1 MRRISHIVRF
11 WGVLPGALLAAAI
24 LVGACDFKLLES
36 PEMPHWGVSITLP
49 LINKNY
55 PFTNVAD
62 SITIFEDT
70 TSKELQIEFSDTL
83 QKTTIGGD
91 YLYVDLPVS
100 AENPDPVNVSVD
112 APSASDFEPQ
122 DTTINVTFALD
133 ELLASGPYP
142 GLSFPQDNDFS
153 IDSTTWNTK
162 IVLPPVSPMEQDV
175 GPLELVD
182 VNSMLPPGGIIKEVN
197 FMVLSDEGGINKFV
211 TSVENQGFPTSVDS
225 ISIQLSS
232 DPLETTHF
240 RATLDPDSTYYD
252 STDLKSQRMGTELA
266 FGIRMELPKVTTPF
280 VTIAGGT
287 DPAILLSL
295 TLGIGGLDSLGV
307 TTADTT
313 LDPGELPS
321 LSLPAD
327 IMITKGIFKDTLD
340 ANLNRILLSGL
351 WSTYPF
357 EMEFQVLFPNFAN
370 RSTGNTV
377 AFGPYRLR
385 PDQAAIADTILLDES
400 IKFYNPADTTQP
412 IDAFI
417 YQVDVRVPVQEVVL
431 PLADD
436 ETWAFNAGFGMKD
449 FWFESISGIF
459 DVTFPTA
466 DTQIDNVPKG
476 FAGFEFD
483 RLELRLNL
491 HNTIQLPVFLD
502 LMMLGLTER
511 GDTGYVPILSELN
524 IPIVD
529 GDTAHTLIIMDK
541 QPARTYWYDMFDT
554 VAHVPDTLPS
564 MGQNGMSIVD
574 MLNMAPDTLKI
585 GGSAI
590 VKGEGDI
597 AAGRAVWGEFE
608 LVAPF
613 AFIIPHTITFLPAD
627 ITPVAPMDSST
638 REQIQTALLSASL
651 TSIVT
656 SNFPIAGNI
665 DMLVSDSTLF
675 PLAFDELDQLTAG
688 IPETVYTTY
697 DTTVYTS
704 LADALEADSIT
715 GISHIV
721 YYPES
726 SSAGQATARS
736 GIRATRVEFFA
747 SGNDSTPAFWVGRL
761 FDIEIPAAG
770 VDDTWGHV
778 DPDMPG
784 DTTQVI
790 ALDVERVNW
799 LTSDKTV
806 YLKPM
811 ISFYQTTGARTVQ
824 STNSLDFAAYV
835 TFEMSSDIL
844 VPPTEKD
851 TTQVTAGS
859 IASDSVA
866 VDSTISI
873 GLDNVFSHIDGQTPV
888 KDMELDAVS
897 NHTGVAS
904 VDVAPDPQDA
914 DKRRLYI
921 TGEGVGAAKITV
933 TADDDPQDRADPLAV
948 SFYVTVYQ
956 DTSSGPAPGPGLNP
970 ARESPARG
978 RRRESIPRSTTWL
991 PQEQR

>member
-1 MRRISHIVRF
+1 MRGINHIVRF
-11 WGVLPGALLAAAI
+11 RGVLPGALLAAAI

-36 PEMPHWGVSITLP
+36 PEMPRWGVSITLP
-49 LINKNY
+49 LINQNY
-55 PFTNVAD
+55 PFTDVAD

-83 QKTTIGGD
+83 QKTTISGS
-91 YLYVDLPVS
+91 YLYVDLPAS
-100 AENPDPVNVSVD
+100 AENPDPVNMSVD

-142 GLSFPQDNDFS
+142 GLEFPQGSPFY
-153 IDSTTWNTK
+153 IDSTTWNN
-162 IVLPPVSPMEQDV
+162 IVVQPPVSPMELDV
-175 GPLELVD
+175 GPVELVD
-182 VNSMLPPGGIIKEVN
+182 VNALLPPEGIIREVN
-197 FMVLSDEGGINKFV
+197 FMVLSDSGGINKFV
-211 TSVENQGFPTSVDS
+211 TSVENLGFPTSVDS

-232 DPLETTHF
+232 DPLDITHS
-240 RATLDPDSTYYD
+240 RATLNPGETYYD
-252 STDLKSQRMGTELA
+252 STDLKSRRMGTELS
-266 FGIRMELPKVTTPF
+266 FGIRMELPKVTTPQ
-280 VTIAGGT
+280 VTIASGT
-287 DPAILLSL
+287 DPAIILSL
-295 TLGIGGLDSLGV
+295 TLGVGGLDSLGV

-321 LSLPAD
+321 LALPAD
-327 IMITKGIFKDTLD
+327 VMITEGVFKDTTD
-340 ANLNRILLSGL
+340 ADLNRILLSGL
-351 WSTYPF
+351 WSTFPF
-357 EMEFQVLFPNFAN
+357 EMQFQVLFPNFAN
-370 RSTGNTV
+370 ISTGEKIS
-377 AFGPYRLR
+377 FGPYTLL
-385 PDQAAIADTILLDES
+385 PDQAAISETALLNGH
-400 IKFYNPADTTQP
+400 KFYNPTDTTQP
-412 IDAFI
+412 IDAFV
-417 YQVDVRVPVQEVVL
+417 YQVDVRVPEQDVVL
-431 PLADD
+431 SLAGNGS
-436 ETWAFNAGFGMKD
+436 WAFNAGFGMKD

-459 DVTFPTA
+459 DITFPTA
-466 DTQIDNVPKG
+466 DTQIDNIPKG
-476 FAGFEFD
+476 FTGFEFD
-483 RLELRLNL
+483 RLELKLYL
-491 HNTIQLPVFLD
+491 HNTIRLPVFLD

-524 IPIVD
+524 IPDVD

-541 QPARTYWYDMFDT
+541 VSARTYWYDLFDT
-554 VAHVPDTLPS
+554 VKHVPDTLPS

-574 MLNMAPDTLKI
+574 MLNMGPDTLQV
-585 GGSAI
+585 GGSAV

-608 LVAPF
+608 LIAPF
-613 AFIIPHTITFLPAD
+613 AFIIPHTITFLPVDA
-627 ITPVAPMDSST
+627 TPVAPMDSST
-638 REQIQTALLSASL
+638 REQIQSALLSASL

-697 DTTVYTS
+697 DTTIYTS
-704 LADALEADSIT
+704 LVDALEADSIM

-726 SSAGQATARS
+726 STAGQATARS

-747 SGNDSTPAFWVGRL
+747 SGNDSIPAFWVGRL
-761 FDIEIPAAG
+761 FDMEIPAAG
-770 VDDTWGHV
+770 VEDTWGHV
-778 DPDMPG
+778 DPDKLG

-790 ALDVERVNW
+790 ALDAERVNW

-811 ISFYQTTGARTVQ
+811 ISFYETDGARTVQ
-824 STNSLDFAAYV
+824 STNSLDFAAYI

-844 VPPTEKD
+844 IPPTKVD

-873 GLDNVFSHIDGQTPV
+873 SLDNVFSHTDGQTKV

-897 NHTGVAS
+897 NHTGVAA
-904 VDVAPDPQDA
+904 VDVEPDPLDA
-914 DKRRLYI
+914 NKRRLKI
-921 TGEGVGAAKITV
+921 TGKGVGAAKITV
-933 TADDDPQDRADPLAV
+933 TADNDPQDEADPVAV

-956 DTSSGPAPGPGLNP
+956 DTSSGPASAPGLNP
-970 ARESPARG
+970 AQSLLRDG
-978 RRRESIPRSTTWL
+978 RRESIPRTTTWL
-991 PQEQR
+991 PKERR

>member
-1 MRRISHIVRF
+1 MRGINHIVRF
-11 WGVLPGALLAAAI
+11 RGVLPGALLAAAI

-36 PEMPHWGVSITLP
+36 PEMPRWGVSITLP
-49 LINKNY
+49 LINQNY
-55 PFTNVAD
+55 PFTNVANNN
-62 SITIFEDT
+62 TIFEDT

-83 QKTTIGGD
+83 QKTTISGS
-91 YLYVDLPVS
+91 YLYVDLPAS
-100 AENPDPVNVSVD
+100 AERPDPVNMSVD

-142 GLSFPQDNDFS
+142 GLEFPQGSPFY
-153 IDSTTWNTK
+153 IDSTTWNN
-162 IVLPPVSPMEQDV
+162 IVVQPPVSPMELDV
-175 GPLELVD
+175 GPVELVD
-182 VNSMLPPGGIIKEVN
+182 VNALLPPEGIIREVN
-197 FMVLSDEGGINKFV
+197 FMVLSDSGGINKFV
-211 TSVENQGFPTSVDS
+211 TSVENLGFPTSVDS

-232 DPLETTHF
+232 DPLDITHS
-240 RATLDPDSTYYD
+240 RATLNPGETYYD
-252 STDLKSQRMGTELA
+252 STDLKSRRMGTELS
-266 FGIRMELPKVTTPF
+266 FGIRMELPKVTTPQ
-280 VTIAGGT
+280 VTIASGT
-287 DPAILLSL
+287 DPAIILSL
-295 TLGIGGLDSLGV
+295 TLGVGGLDSLGV

-321 LSLPAD
+321 LALPAD
-327 IMITKGIFKDTLD
+327 VMITEGVFKDTTD
-340 ANLNRILLSGL
+340 ADLNRILLSGL
-351 WSTYPF
+351 WSTFPF
-357 EMEFQVLFPNFAN
+357 EMQFQVLFPNFAN
-370 RSTGNTV
+370 ISTGEKIS
-377 AFGPYRLR
+377 FGPYTLL
-385 PDQAAIADTILLDES
+385 PDQAAISETALLNGH
-400 IKFYNPADTTQP
+400 KFYNPADTTQP
-412 IDAFI
+412 IDAFV
-417 YQVDVRVPVQEVVL
+417 YQVDVRVPEQDVVL
-431 PLADD
+431 SLAGNGS
-436 ETWAFNAGFGMKD
+436 WAFNAGFGMKD

-459 DVTFPTA
+459 DITFPTA
-466 DTQIDNVPKG
+466 DTQIDNIPKG

-483 RLELRLNL
+483 RLELKLYL
-491 HNTIQLPVFLD
+491 HNTIRLPVFLD

-524 IPIVD
+524 IPDVD

-541 QPARTYWYDMFDT
+541 VSARTYWYDLFDT
-554 VAHVPDTLPS
+554 VKHVPDTLPS

-574 MLNMAPDTLKI
+574 MLNMGPDTLQV
-585 GGSAI
+585 GGSAV

-608 LVAPF
+608 LIAPF
-613 AFIIPHTITFLPAD
+613 AFIIPHTITFLPLDA
-627 ITPVAPMDSST
+627 TPVAPMDSST
-638 REQIQTALLSASL
+638 REQIQSALLSASL

-697 DTTVYTS
+697 DTTIYTS
-704 LADALEADSIT
+704 LVDALEADSIM

-726 SSAGQATARS
+726 STAGQATARS

-747 SGNDSTPAFWVGRL
+747 SGNDSIPAFWVGRL
-761 FDIEIPAAG
+761 FDMEIPAAG
-770 VDDTWGHV
+770 VEDTWGHV
-778 DPDMPG
+778 DPDKLG

-790 ALDVERVNW
+790 ALDAERVNW

-811 ISFYQTTGARTVQ
+811 ISFYETDGARTVQ
-824 STNSLDFAAYV
+824 STNSLDFAAYI

-844 VPPTEKD
+844 VPPTKVD

-873 GLDNVFSHIDGQTPV
+873 SLDNVFSHTDGQTKV

-897 NHTGVAS
+897 NHTGVAA
-904 VDVAPDPQDA
+904 VDVEPDPLDA
-914 DKRRLYI
+914 NKRRLKI
-921 TGEGVGAAKITV
+921 TGKGVGAAKITV
-933 TADDDPQDRADPLAV
+933 TADNDPQDEADPVAV

-956 DTSSGPAPGPGLNP
+956 DTSSGPASAPGLNP
-970 ARESPARG
+970 AQSPLRDG
-978 RRRESIPRSTTWL
+978 RRESIPRTTTWL
-991 PQEQR
+991 PKERR